1 MIPLLKVVKQY
12 ERLAVFTLGKFNE
25 RSGLRGPGLQILI
38 WPFQTGTRI
47 DLREEVINIPRQT
60 NITRDNAPIDI
71 TFLVYLR
78 PIESEAQKVGLEV
91 INYHQAVI
99 GMATTILR
107 AVIGE
112 MNVDD
117 VLSQRER
124 INREL
129 RVKLDDI
136 TGRWG
141 IRVSAVEIK
150 EIEPAPDIQEAMNRQ
165 MSAERI
171 RRADVTEAE
180 GKRQAEIEI
189 AEGDKQAEI
198 LRAEG
203 HRQSEILTAE
213 GDQQAAVLRADGFSI
228 ALDRIHQVASNVDT
242 NTISLQYFETLKE
255 MGKGSAT
262 KFVFPM
268 EFNDS
273 GSRESASRFTDK
285 HNVLIGF
292 GQPCPAALQRTNEL
306 HCVLIGWRES
316 MGSQKASAK

>member
-1 MIPLLKVVKQY
+1 MIPLIKIVRQY

-38 WPFQTGTRI
+38 WPFQTASRI

-71 TFLVYLR
+71 DFLVYLR
-78 PIESEAQKVGLEV
+78 PIDTEAQKVLLEV
-91 INYHQAVI
+91 VNYHQAVI

-112 MNVDD
+112 MNLDD
-117 VLSQRER
+117 VLSQRET
-124 INREL
+124 INQQL
-129 RVKLDDI
+129 RVKLDET

-141 IRVSAVEIK
+141 IKVSAVEIK
-150 EIEPAPDIQEAMNRQ
+150 EIEPAPEIQEAMNRQ

-180 GKRQAEIEI
+180 GKRQAAIAI
-189 AEGDKQAEI
+189 AEGDKQADI

-213 GDQQAAVLRADGFSI
+213 GDQQAAVLRAEGFST
-228 ALDRIHQVASNVDT
+228 ALDRIYQVASGVDT
-242 NTISLQYFETLKE
+242 NTLSLQYFETLKE
-255 MGKGSAT
+255 MGKGEST
-262 KFVFPM
+262 KFIFPM
-268 EFNDS
+268 EFTKLLGPFAAAMGTKNEGRDS
-273 GSRESASRFTDK
+273 D
-285 HNVLIGF
+285 N
-292 GQPCPAALQRTNEL
+292 N
-306 HCVLIGWRES
+306 
-316 MGSQKASAK
+316 

>member
-1 MIPLLKVVKQY
+1 MIPILKIVRQY

-25 RSGLRGPGLQILI
+25 RTGVRGPGLQILI
-38 WPFQTGTRI
+38 WPFQTGERI

-71 TFLVYLR
+71 DFLVYLR
-78 PIESEAQKVGLEV
+78 PIESEAQKVVLEV
-91 INYHQAVI
+91 VNYHQAVI

-124 INREL
+124 INQEL
-129 RVKLDDI
+129 RIKLDDT

-150 EIEPAPDIQEAMNRQ
+150 EIEPAPEIQEAMNRQ

-180 GKRQAEIEI
+180 GKRQASITI

-203 HRQSEILTAE
+203 NRQAEILTAE
-213 GDQQAAVLRADGFSI
+213 GDQQAAVLRAEGFST
-228 ALDRIHQVASNVDT
+228 ALDRIHQVASDVDT

-262 KFVFPM
+262 KFVFPI
-268 EFNDS
+268 EFTNLL
-273 GSRESASRFTDK
+273 GPF
-285 HNVLIGF
+285 
-292 GQPCPAALQRTNEL
+292 AAML
-306 HCVLIGWRES
+306 
-316 MGSQKASAK
+316 SAKNSDDDEYEN

>member
-1 MIPLLKVVKQY
+1 MIPLLKIVRQY

-25 RSGLRGPGLQILI
+25 KTGVRGPGLQILI
-38 WPFQTGTRI
+38 WPFQTGERI

-71 TFLVYLR
+71 DFLVYLR
-78 PIESEAQKVGLEV
+78 PIETEAQKVVLEV
-91 INYHQAVI
+91 VNYHQAVI

-124 INREL
+124 INQEL
-129 RVKLDDI
+129 RIKLDDT

-141 IRVSAVEIK
+141 IKVSAVEIK
-150 EIEPAPDIQEAMNRQ
+150 EIEPAPQIQEAMNRQ

-180 GKRQAEIEI
+180 GKRQASITI

-203 HRQSEILTAE
+203 NRQAEILTAE
-213 GDQQAAVLRADGFSI
+213 GDQQAAVLRAEGFST
-228 ALDRIHQVASNVDT
+228 ALDRIHQIASEVDT

-268 EFNDS
+268 EFTNLL
-273 GSRESASRFTDK
+273 GPF
-285 HNVLIGF
+285 
-292 GQPCPAALQRTNEL
+292 AAML
-306 HCVLIGWRES
+306 
-316 MGSQKASAK
+316 SAKNSDDDENEN

>member
-1 MIPLLKVVKQY
+1 MIPLIRVVKQY

-78 PIESEAQKVGLEV
+78 PIESEAQKVVLEV

-124 INREL
+124 INQEL

-150 EIEPAPDIQEAMNRQ
+150 EIEPAPEIQEAMNRQ

-213 GDQQAAVLRADGFSI
+213 GAQQAAVLRADGFSI

-268 EFNDS
+268 EFTNLL
-273 GSRESASRFTDK
+273 GPFASM
-285 HNVLIGF
+285 L
-292 GQPCPAALQRTNEL
+292 
-306 HCVLIGWRES
+306 
-316 MGSQKASAK
+316 SAKNSGANDEENN

>member
-1 MIPLLKVVKQY
+1 M
-12 ERLAVFTLGKFNE
+12 
-25 RSGLRGPGLQILI
+25 
-38 WPFQTGTRI
+38 
-47 DLREEVINIPRQT
+47 
-60 NITRDNAPIDI
+60 
-71 TFLVYLR
+71 
-78 PIESEAQKVGLEV
+78 LEV
-91 INYHQAVI
+91 VNYHQAVI

-124 INREL
+124 INQEL
-129 RVKLDDI
+129 RIKLDDT

-150 EIEPAPDIQEAMNRQ
+150 EIEPAPEIQEAMNRQ

-180 GKRQAEIEI
+180 GKRQASITI

-203 HRQSEILTAE
+203 NRQAEILTAE
-213 GDQQAAVLRADGFSI
+213 GDQQAAVLRAEGVST
-228 ALDRIHQVASNVDT
+228 ALDRIHQVASDVDT

-268 EFNDS
+268 EFTNLL
-273 GSRESASRFTDK
+273 GPF
-285 HNVLIGF
+285 
-292 GQPCPAALQRTNEL
+292 AAML
-306 HCVLIGWRES
+306 
-316 MGSQKASAK
+316 SAKNSDDDEYEN

>member
-1 MIPLLKVVKQY
+1 MIPLIRVVKQY

-78 PIESEAQKVGLEV
+78 PIESEAQKVVLEV

-203 HRQSEILTAE
+203 HRQAEILTAE

-268 EFNDS
+268 EFTNLL
-273 GSRESASRFTDK
+273 GPFASM
-285 HNVLIGF
+285 L
-292 GQPCPAALQRTNEL
+292 
-306 HCVLIGWRES
+306 
-316 MGSQKASAK
+316 SAKNSGANDEENN

>member
-1 MIPLLKVVKQY
+1 MIPLLRVVKQY

-78 PIESEAQKVGLEV
+78 PIESEAQKVVLEV

-124 INREL
+124 INQEL

-150 EIEPAPDIQEAMNRQ
+150 EIEPAPEIQEAMNRQ

-171 RRADVTEAE
+171 RRAEVTEAE

-203 HRQSEILTAE
+203 HRQAEILTAE
-213 GDQQAAVLRADGFSI
+213 GDQQASVLRADGFSI

-268 EFNDS
+268 EFTNLL
-273 GSRESASRFTDK
+273 GPFASM
-285 HNVLIGF
+285 L
-292 GQPCPAALQRTNEL
+292 
-306 HCVLIGWRES
+306 
-316 MGSQKASAK
+316 SAKNSGANDEENN

>member
-1 MIPLLKVVKQY
+1 
-12 ERLAVFTLGKFNE
+12 
-25 RSGLRGPGLQILI
+25 
-38 WPFQTGTRI
+38 
-47 DLREEVINIPRQT
+47 
-60 NITRDNAPIDI
+60 
-71 TFLVYLR
+71 
-78 PIESEAQKVGLEV
+78 
-91 INYHQAVI
+91 
-99 GMATTILR
+99 MATTILR

-124 INREL
+124 INQEL
-129 RVKLDDI
+129 RIKLDDT

-141 IRVSAVEIK
+141 IKVSAVEIK
-150 EIEPAPDIQEAMNRQ
+150 EIEPAPQIQEAMNRQ

-180 GKRQAEIEI
+180 GKRQAAITI

-203 HRQSEILTAE
+203 NRQAEILTAE
-213 GDQQAAVLRADGFSI
+213 GDQQAAVLRAEGFST
-228 ALDRIHQVASNVDT
+228 ALDRIHQIASEVDT

-268 EFNDS
+268 EFTNLL
-273 GSRESASRFTDK
+273 GPF
-285 HNVLIGF
+285 
-292 GQPCPAALQRTNEL
+292 AAML
-306 HCVLIGWRES
+306 
-316 MGSQKASAK
+316 SAKNSDDDEN

>member
-1 MIPLLKVVKQY
+1 MIPLLKVVRQY
-12 ERLAVFTLGKFNE
+12 ERLAVFTLGKFNMQT
-25 RSGLRGPGLQILI
+25 GVRGPGLQILI
-38 WPFQTGTRI
+38 WPFQTGERI

-71 TFLVYLR
+71 DFLVYLR
-78 PIESEAQKVGLEV
+78 PIESEAQKVVLEV
-91 INYHQAVI
+91 VNYHQAVI

-124 INREL
+124 INQEL
-129 RVKLDDI
+129 RIKLDDT

-141 IRVSAVEIK
+141 IKVSAVEIK
-150 EIEPAPDIQEAMNRQ
+150 EIEPAPQIQEAMNRQ

-180 GKRQAEIEI
+180 GKRQASITI

-203 HRQSEILTAE
+203 NRQAEILTAE
-213 GDQQAAVLRADGFSI
+213 GDQQAAVLRAEGFST
-228 ALDRIHQVASNVDT
+228 ALDRIHQIASEVDT

-268 EFNDS
+268 EFTNLL
-273 GSRESASRFTDK
+273 GPF
-285 HNVLIGF
+285 
-292 GQPCPAALQRTNEL
+292 AAML
-306 HCVLIGWRES
+306 
-316 MGSQKASAK
+316 SAKNSDDDEK